1 MIMKANKTKT
11 NLAMGLFL
19 TLVIGVIAYILIK
32 VDGILKKIITPIA
45 HKLQMENI
53 FGELTITI
61 LAILS
66 IVILIFVLGFI
77 SELPSFSRYKEKME
91 EFFLKIYPPLSYLK
105 VMADE
110 KLHIERVKADWKPVL
125 ALIDNRYL
133 PSFVVEENEE
143 WVTLSVLYVPKSDP
157 MEILI
162 VRKDATQLIP
172 MTTAQM
178 LHNNRLYGMGHLSLI
193 PSALKK

>member
-1 MIMKANKTKT
+1 MIMNANKTKT

-19 TLVIGVIAYILIK
+19 TMAIGVIAYILIK
-32 VDGILKKIITPIA
+32 VDDILKKIITPIA
-45 HKLQMENI
+45 HRLKMENM

-61 LAILS
+61 LAILA
-66 IVILIFVLGFI
+66 IIILIIVLGFL

-91 EFFLKIYPPLSYLK
+91 DLFLKIYPPLSYLK

-110 KLHIERVKADWKPVL
+110 KLQVERMKADWKPVL

-133 PSFVVEENEE
+133 PSFVIEENEE
-143 WVTLSVLYVPKSDP
+143 WITLSVLYVPKSDP

-162 VRKDATQLIP
+162 IRKDATQLIP
-172 MTTAQM
+172 MTTTQM
-178 LHNNRLYGMGHLSLI
+178 LHNNRSYGRGHLSLI
-193 PSALKK
+193 ASV

>member
-1 MIMKANKTKT
+1 MKANKTKT
-11 NLAMGLFL
+11 KLAMGLFL

-32 VDGILKKIITPIA
+32 VGGILKKIISPIA

-53 FGELTITI
+53 FGELTITF

-66 IVILIFVLGFI
+66 IIILVVVLGFI

-91 EFFLKIYPPLSYLK
+91 DLFLKIYPPLSYLK
-105 VMADE
+105 MMADE
-110 KLHIERVKADWKPVL
+110 KLQVETVKADWKPVL

-143 WVTLSVLYVPKSDP
+143 WVALSVLYVPKSDP

-162 VRKDATQLIP
+162 IRKDTTQLIP

-178 LHNNRLYGMGHLSLI
+178 LHNNRLYVRGHLSLKL
-193 PSALKK
+193 SASKK